1 MGASSIKQTFK
12 ILDKILMADEEV
24 EKVVVSKN
32 TSSSFYH
39 RSALIATDKRV
50 LLIEPKYLGLTY
62 QFQDY
67 DWLEVI
73 DIHLKEGIF
82 SAKISLSPLPGS
94 GPALVLGS
102 LKKSDARHF
111 YQYGNER
118 VNEMDDLRRKR
129 ELEMRRAGAGGTTSS
144 DTATD
149 SEDSIVKL
157 QRLKRLFEE
166 GLITEQEFLT
176 KKEQLLDEML

>member
-118 VNEMDDLRRKR
+118 ISEMDDLRRER

>member
-1 MGASSIKQTFK
+1 MSSSTVKQTFK
-12 ILDKILMADEEV
+12 ILDKILTTDEEV
-24 EKVVVSKN
+24 EKVVVSRN
-32 TSSSFYH
+32 SSNSFYH

-82 SAKISLSPLPGS
+82 SARISLSPLPGS

-111 YQYGNER
+111 YQYGTTR
-118 VNEMDDLRRKR
+118 IHEMDDLRREQ
-129 ELEMRRAGAGGTTSS
+129 ELEMRRAGPVNAPNGPLHQ
-144 DTATD
+144 DD
-149 SEDSIVKL
+149 PVEKL
-157 QRLKRLFEE
+157 QRLKELYES
-166 GLITEQEFLT
+166 GLITELEYRN
-176 KKEQLLDEML
+176 KKEQLLDQML

>member
-1 MGASSIKQTFK
+1 MTRLYALTSHLPVQILVGRRAKLGGRLAEVNPSTNKRCYIRIMGASSIKQTFK

-118 VNEMDDLRRKR
+118 VNEMDDLRRK
-129 ELEMRRAGAGGTTSS
+129 
-144 DTATD
+144 
-149 SEDSIVKL
+149 
-157 QRLKRLFEE
+157 
-166 GLITEQEFLT
+166 
-176 KKEQLLDEML
+176 